1 MGAFS
6 NAVESFEECCKLI
19 VQNKANKSTMA
30 LILTDALMDMYSHSY
45 LERKMHEFN
54 RSISICKNLPDYTDR
69 INRMKV
75 AFDSAK
81 SSCNNFNERF
91 EWLQNNETLSG
102 PMVASIKR
110 LHEYRNQYLHRLK

>member
-6 NAVESFEECCKLI
+6 NAVESFEEYCKLI

-30 LILTDALMDMYSHSY
+30 LILTDALIDMYSHSY

-81 SSCNNFNERF
+81 SSFNNSSSRLFTISCTISTNCACVVSL
-91 EWLQNNETLSG
+91 WVCKKTKLS
-102 PMVASIKR
+102 ASNK
-110 LHEYRNQYLHRLK
+110 